1 MSHTG
6 DMRKGTCRLALSLIL
21 VALWAAP
28 GGRAAADDSCDV
40 GAPRVVAVGDV
51 HGALDNFVQILQM
64 AGLVN
69 DDAHWVGGTTH
80 LVQTGDVLDRGK
92 DAPKVLDLLM
102 RLEKE
107 AKKAGGR
114 VHALLGNHEVMNLL
128 GIFRDVNPEEYVL
141 FRTAESM
148 RRIRRLYE
156 VELAQARDRAKAAG
170 EDFDQDAYLKKLE
183 KQAPLGYIE
192 RYRAFSDRGD
202 YGRWLRERNAIAR
215 VNGVVFVHG
224 GLTPEVAALG
234 CETINEK
241 VRREITKDMDNTR
254 ANLMTS
260 LVAGPN
266 GPLWF
271 RGLAREDETAYAPSV
286 DAVLKLMDAKAMVVA
301 HTVTKTGRIQERFDG
316 RVLLIDVGMSPVYHG
331 SLAALEIAADGT
343 RTALY
348 PGTREVLWRPEA
360 ESPLAAEDE
369 GAVAAGP

>member
-6 DMRKGTCRLALSLIL
+6 DMHKRSYRLAVSLLL
-21 VALWAAP
+21 VGLWMAP
-28 GGRAAADDSCDV
+28 GASAADDSCDV
-40 GAPRVVAVGDV
+40 EATRVVAVGDV
-51 HGALDNFVQILQM
+51 HGAYDNFVQILQM
-64 AGLVN
+64 AGLAD

-92 DAPKVLDLLM
+92 DAPRVLDLLM

-107 AKKAGGR
+107 ARKAGGR

-128 GIFRDVNPEEYVL
+128 GIFRDVNPEEYVF

-183 KQAPLGYIE
+183 KEAPLGYIE

-202 YGRWLRERNAIAR
+202 YGRWLRKHDTVVRA
-215 VNGVVFVHG
+215 NGVVFLHG

-234 CETINEK
+234 CEAINEK
-241 VRREITKDMDNTR
+241 VRREITKDIDDTR
-254 ANLMTS
+254 KNLLET
-260 LVAGPN
+260 LAAGPN

-271 RGLAREDETAYAPSV
+271 RGLAQEDETAYAPSV
-286 DAVLKLMDAKAMVVA
+286 DKVLELMDAEAIVVA
-301 HTVTKTGRIQERFDG
+301 HTVTKTGRIQERFGG
-316 RVLLIDVGMSPVYHG
+316 RVLMIDVGMSPVYFG
-331 SLAALEIAADGT
+331 SVAALEIAADGT

-348 PGTREVLWRPEA
+348 PGTREVLWQPEA
-360 ESPLAAEDE
+360 ESPSAAEE
-369 GAVAAGP
+369 GAVAASP

>member
-1 MSHTG
+1 MHNRSS
-6 DMRKGTCRLALSLIL
+6 RLAVSLL
-21 VALWAAP
+21 WVALWTAP
-28 GGRAAADDSCDV
+28 LGAAAADDSCDV
-40 GAPRVVAVGDV
+40 EAARVVAVGDV
-51 HGALDNFVQILQM
+51 HGAYDNFVQVLQM
-64 AGLVN
+64 AGLVD

-92 DAPKVLDLLM
+92 DAPEVLDLLM

-107 AKKAGGR
+107 ARKAGGR

-128 GIFRDVNPEEYVL
+128 GILSYVNPEEYVF
-141 FRTAESM
+141 FRTPDSM
-148 RRIRRLYE
+148 RRIRRLYQ

-183 KQAPLGYIE
+183 NEAPLGYVE

-202 YGRWLRERNAIAR
+202 YGRWLRDRNTIAR
-215 VNGVVFVHG
+215 VNGVVFLHG

-234 CETINEK
+234 CESINEK
-241 VRREITKDMDNTR
+241 VRREITKDIDDTR
-254 ANLMTS
+254 KHLQKTLA
-260 LVAGPN
+260 AGPN

-271 RGLAREDETAYAPSV
+271 RGLARNDETTYAPSV
-286 DAVLKLMDAKAMVVA
+286 DAVLELMDARAMVVA

-316 RVLLIDVGMSPVYHG
+316 RVLLIDVGMAPVYRG

-348 PGTREVLWRPEA
+348 PGTREVLWQPET
-360 ESPLAAEDE
+360 ESPSATED
-369 GAVAAGP
+369 GAVAASP